1 MEIVE
6 EDGFI
11 SVCVCVCES
20 GFHDV
25 DIMIVHVSTESNP
38 SPLFTQCLWGTTNN
52 SDLEEIDACS
62 TILA

>member
-1 MEIVE
+1 MC
-6 EDGFI
+6 
-11 SVCVCVCES
+11 VCVCVCES

-25 DIMIVHVSTESNP
+25 DIMVVYVSTESNP